1 MNKVRVAIRMGII
14 PFVRD
19 AIASDTHEILTL
31 CAAILI
37 STTPVLGVA
46 APRSGLSKLI

>member
-14 PFVRD
+14 PFVRG
-19 AIASDTHEILTL
+19 AIASVTRERLAVFAT
-31 CAAILI
+31 ILI

-46 APRSGLSKLI
+46 ALRSELLKHT